1 MVTIIYAYRNR
12 DESRIKMSLDSL
24 KNQTNQNFKVVFVDY
39 GSVSKLAAM
48 IQKLVESYSFASY
61 YYVHA
66 SLLLW
71 NKSKALNYGITKVT
85 TPYVFIADVDLIFN
99 PTTTE
104 LFQNI
109 AQPDNAYLFKLGYLD
124 KEASKKLQSPVVFDD
139 LKPKHFGE
147 VNGMILV
154 SKEVLEKVKGYD
166 TFFHFYGAEDVDLCH
181 RIENTGCTITIRE
194 ELFFYHNWH
203 IIYNSYNDKKMS
215 LVPRLFNIKRINEE
229 HYFANKRE
237 QLTQPHKQG
246 IFGEV
251 VSKEDQD
258 SLNNPDKTFTMSN
271 IHSGVHHFFHEH
283 LKIYKNQIVHV
294 VIHEDDYFKS
304 TKYLLKKILKKN
316 SQPYISMKEV
326 NDIILMKILY
336 DFKDFNYAYHI
347 TNDLKKITF
356 TIKM

>member
-12 DESRIKMSLDSL
+12 DECRIKMSLDSL

-39 GSVSKLAAM
+39 GSESKLAAM

-166 TFFHFYGAEDVDLCH
+166 TFFHFYGAEDVDLCQ

-203 IIYNSYNDKKMS
+203 IIYNSYNDEKMS

-229 HYFANKRE
+229 HYFENKRE

-251 VSKEDQD
+251 VSKEGQD

-283 LKIYKNQIVHV
+283 LKTYKNQIVHI
-294 VIHEDDYFKS
+294 VIQEDDYFKS
-304 TKYLLKKILKKN
+304 TKYLLKNIFKKN

-326 NDIILMKILY
+326 NDIILMNILY